1 MTYSAYIEDP
11 KYIGKFPVFP
21 RSKRTNVFKNVK
33 TASQALERIARRFTH
48 DTRGFVY
55 DTDGNLVFTI
65 AL

>member
-11 KYIGKFPVFP
+11 AYPGKFPVFP

-33 TASQALERIARRFTH
+33 TASQALERAARRLTH
-48 DTRGFVY
+48 DTRGLVY
-55 DTDGNLVFTI
+55 DTDGNLVHSI